1 MKYQFKKLAAA
12 IVLTVP
18 VSLTEIALARG
29 IKNQIPVTQKERQ
42 YEFICKFSKAA
53 TTPSSKNSNSAE
65 IRDNPKTLRIQGKD
79 LVVTPIFDSTEASA
93 ASSATNGN
101 KKRKADFSSLKQF
114 YAMSSNNATIE
125 ELHNIAKELEST
137 NQVEYCEFIPKYTP
151 PPADIAPVSTDYS
164 AYQDHIQ
171 PDPGIDV
178 TYARSLGL
186 TGSNVTIADIEHDW
200 NLDHEDLIDQNV
212 RFGNERV
219 PSVFSSHGTG
229 VIGILIAGDN
239 GYGMTGT
246 VPDAEVIVFTHS
258 HGQYGRNL
266 ALARTIAALSAGD
279 IIILEM
285 QTAGPQTPGSWT
297 ISDNPGKSYG
307 PPDYD
312 RSIWDLVKIATDAGI
327 HVVTTAGNGNVDLDH
342 SLYDDYRARGDNGSI
357 LVGAGSSTAQHYKLN
372 FSTYGSPLHLQGW
385 GENVWTLGTGDLAK
399 FGDDDNQAYTHSF
412 NGTSSAAPI
421 VASAVAL
428 VQDYAETFLGRDI
441 SPLEMRTLLIETGIA
456 QGEGGL
462 IGPLPN
468 IRAAIERLSEEI
480 SSGNICDGINEYPNW
495 TAQDW
500 PGGPYNHANALDKM
514 VYQGGLY
521 EANWYTA
528 SVPGSDPSW
537 LSLGACATSS
547 AAH

>member
-12 IVLTVP
+12 IALTVP

-29 IKNQIPVTQKERQ
+29 IKNQTPVTQKERQ
-42 YEFICKFSKAA
+42 YEFICKFAKTA

-151 PPADIAPVSTDYS
+151 PPADIAPLSTDYS

-186 TGSNVTIADIEHDW
+186 TGSNVTIADIEYDW
-200 NLDHEDLIDQNV
+200 NLDHEDLVDQNV
-212 RFGNERV
+212 SFGTERT
-219 PSVFSSHGTG
+219 PIDNPSHGTG
-229 VIGILIAGDN
+229 VIGILVAGDN

-246 VPDAEVIVFTHS
+246 VPNAEVIVFTEMR
-258 HGQYGRNL
+258 GRG
-266 ALARTIAALSAGD
+266 IAIIRAIEALSPGD

-285 QTAGPQTPGSWT
+285 QRGGPQTPGSIEET
-297 ISDNPGKSYG
+297 NFPGESFV
-307 PPDYD
+307 PADYD
-312 RSIWDLVKIATDAGI
+312 AVIWQLVNVATDLGI
-327 HVVTTAGNGNVDLDH
+327 HVIATAGNGNVDLDH

-357 LVGAGSSTAQHYKLN
+357 MVGAGSSTALHNKLSV
-372 FSTYGSPLHLQGW
+372 STYGSPIHLQGW

-521 EANWYTA
+521 EANWYTS

-537 LSLGACATSS
+537 LSLGACATSPT
-547 AAH
+547 AN

>member
-1 MKYQFKKLAAA
+1 MKYQFKKFAAA
-12 IVLTVP
+12 IALTVP
-18 VSLTEIALARG
+18 VSLTKIALARG
-29 IKNQIPVTQKERQ
+29 IENQIPVTQKDQQ
-42 YEFICKFSKAA
+42 YEFVCKFAKTA

-65 IRDNPKTLRIQGKD
+65 NRRNPKTLQIQGKD
-79 LVVTPIFDSTEASA
+79 LVVTPIFDSTEAPA
-93 ASSATNGN
+93 ASSVSSDN
-101 KKRKADFSSLKQF
+101 KINKADLSGLNQF
-114 YAMSSNNATIE
+114 YRMSSSRASND
-125 ELHNIAKELEST
+125 ELHQMARELEAT

-151 PPADIAPVSTDYS
+151 PPADIAPLSTDYS
-164 AYQDHIQ
+164 AYQGHIE

-178 TYARSLGL
+178 AYARSLGL
-186 TGSNVTIADIEHDW
+186 TGSNVTIADIERDW
-200 NLDHEDLIDQNV
+200 NLDHEDLVDQNV
-212 RFGNERV
+212 RFGTARS
-219 PSVFSSHGTG
+219 PDDAAHHGTG
-229 VIGILIAGDN
+229 VIGILVAGDN

-246 VPDAEVIVFTHS
+246 VPDAEMIVFS
-258 HGQYGRNL
+258 EEVGRL
-266 ALARTIAALSAGD
+266 QALSDAITALSPGD

-285 QTAGPQTPGSWT
+285 QRGGPQTPGS
-297 ISDNPGKSYG
+297 IKEVKYPGESFV
-307 PPDYD
+307 PADYD
-312 RSIWDLVKIATDAGI
+312 RSIWDTVKIATDAGI
-327 HVVTTAGNGNVDLDH
+327 HVVATAGNGNVNLDH

-357 LVGAGSSTAQHYKLN
+357 MVGAGSSTALHNKLT

-385 GENVWTLGTGDLAK
+385 GENVWTLGTGNLAK
-399 FGDDDNQAYTHSF
+399 FGNDDNQAYTYSF

-495 TAQDW
+495 TARDW

-521 EANWYTA
+521 EANWYTS

-537 LSLGACATSS
+537 LSLGACATSPT
-547 AAH
+547 AN